1 MNESKERR
9 IYNKIYNMKRLKDY
23 VSLILNDIHRLLHD
37 LGYDDHMISSM
48 LHKDRVDSAGQ
59 VCEKN
64 VIEIIKKGNIREQLT
79 AIYMFIEKNCFVI
92 IKLIYEDKTR
102 PKLSY
107 INYSRLKYIKNS
119 LKKLTGIKEDN
130 KLYELLS
137 DCSNTNACALCNVAT
152 VPEKGICLLSR
163 IVGFPFG
170 GISNLRAPRPKDPKD
185 ESLNYIV
192 NISDI
197 KPELSSRERE
207 FMKLPVNAVKVP
219 WETGQMLWVINP
231 NHFLVSIANKYNN
244 SLISGPSG
252 GTDIIIQAC
261 LLFTRFDIELS
272 TLAGIAWC
280 TNCPDHSAY
289 ECLISAMPYG
299 LDYRL
304 DIEDEIYVDKL
315 ITKHKDRVSIHSYY
329 SLPLALPSFRS
340 SSKVVS
346 SVGGKAK
353 KTNNK
358 AIKNK

>member
-1 MNESKERR
+1 MEESKERR
-9 IYNKIYNMKRLKDY
+9 IYNKIYNMKKLKDY
-23 VSLILNDIHRLLHD
+23 VSLILNDIYKLLQD
-37 LGYDDHMISSM
+37 LGYTDSMISSM
-48 LHKDRVDSAGQ
+48 LHKDRIDSAGQ
-59 VCEKN
+59 VYEKD

-102 PKLSY
+102 PRLSY
-107 INYSRLKYIKNS
+107 INYSRLKYIKES

-130 KLYELLS
+130 RLYELLS
-137 DCSNTNACALCNVAT
+137 GCSNTNACALCNVAT

-170 GISNLRAPRPKDPKD
+170 GISNLRALRPKDPKD

-261 LLFTRFDIELS
+261 LLFSRFDIELS

-304 DIEDEIYVDKL
+304 DIEDKIYVDKL
-315 ITKHKDRVSIHSYY
+315 INKHKDRVSRRSYY